1 MAHTVSVDEE
11 ITGLLNDARRGDRD
25 AEERVF
31 KAVGRELRRM
41 AAAYLWHERGEHT
54 LQPTALVNEAYIKLA
69 GRRLSWQNRA
79 QFFGTAARAMR
90 RILVDHAR
98 TKHAAKR
105 GGPEAITEPLT
116 SAFAATP
123 EQAWQVL
130 AIDQA
135 LTRLARRDA
144 RQARI
149 VECRFFAGLEVDEVA
164 EILGISATTV
174 KRDWQLARAWLY
186 GELARH
192 NN

>member
-1 MAHTVSVDEE
+1 MTHTLPADQE
-11 ITGLLNDARRGDRD
+11 ITVLLNDARRGDRA

-31 KAVGRELRRM
+31 MLVGRELRRM

-69 GRRLSWQNRA
+69 GRRLSWRNRA

-105 GGPEAITEPLT
+105 GGPQAIVEPLT

-149 VECRFFAGLEVDEVA
+149 VECRFFGGLEVDEVA

-174 KRDWQLARAWLY
+174 KREWQTARAWLY
-186 GELARH
+186 GELTRDRV
-192 NN
+192 

>member
-1 MAHTVSVDEE
+1 MAHTVSADEE
-11 ITGLLNDARRGDRD
+11 ITALLNEARRGDRD
-25 AEERVF
+25 AEDRVF
-31 KAVGRELRRM
+31 KAVSRELRRM

-105 GGPEAITEPLT
+105 GGPQAVAEPLS
-116 SAFAATP
+116 SAFATTP

-135 LTRLARRDA
+135 LTRLAHRDA

-149 VECRFFAGLEVDEVA
+149 VECRFFAGLEVGEVA
-164 EILGISATTV
+164 EILGVSATTV
-174 KRDWQLARAWLY
+174 KREWQLARAWLY
-186 GELARH
+186 GELTRI
-192 NN
+192 NG